1 MKKFMRYLLTGLVT
15 TFLVAC
21 EAPQQGE
28 NEWANGLDLCQL
40 ATWRPDAYPELYVA
54 CNSAADADQTLV
66 RLLAKRSQC
75 VALNDFT
82 GCREAENGASKNE
95 PLDRARRLAMS
106 SGKPLESL
114 LAKPTES
121 EKKQS
126 WRSSDRLNG
135 WKKELDENGILKGK
149 YATAIKGTRWN
160 ASEIDWVAYHA
171 FASENAKDENH
182 RLISNIT
189 VATALADMG
198 FYEEAKANLERVSND
213 DLERVLRPD
222 WTLYGTEQMEFS
234 KENKSYQDRSALS
247 AYRKTV
253 AAIFAVELH
262 SNNRPAAKKT
272 LEQSRNTLTQIG
284 PNGIQYINLMEFLLG
299 ADVEDEHLF
308 EKLYLGPQGKNV
320 DYDIRG
326 IIDGLRGWESLAD
339 NTALAPLLASRLKNL
354 NIGLPEH
361 EYENL
366 HVSSHDPNMSD
377 TDFLNQPSQLRAKMA
392 YYKTLLKE
400 KIRTHSWAEDTAP
413 TEITPPAHVS
423 FEPQKNTPKPIPES
437 LMKRI
442 QEAGIGSYGVVASRE
457 IELNGIQIVY
467 SSNAIDPSGET
478 GVGAYWLL
486 EGYPQKDVWKE
497 PVYLG
502 LRTLLPYTIDGF
514 ATDLPKES
522 ITELD
527 SLTVLGTRQPLN
539 LGSLTFP
546 PIAMET
552 SDPERGIIT
561 IDLNIVKKDR
571 DGDRLTDLFE
581 ERVGLNPDSRDTDGD
596 GITDNRDSVP
606 TRPYA
611 GTSQDRSRAYALL
624 SIREGHED
632 GAIIQAPTT
641 AEQIEKDPLFG
652 LNFSKEADP
661 ERLQYTDPIPNVLY
675 LQSDFEGLGNAVLPY
690 MLIVQTKTEAD
701 KISETFP
708 PHYPIVTRQIK
719 DPFSDRMIVIW
730 SASWVGGTV
739 LLTRQPT
746 GGYKRE
752 VLSSWIT

>member
-1 MKKFMRYLLTGLVT
+1 M
-15 TFLVAC
+15 
-21 EAPQQGE
+21 
-28 NEWANGLDLCQL
+28 L
-40 ATWRPDAYPELYVA
+40 AI
-54 CNSAADADQTLV
+54 
-66 RLLAKRSQC
+66 
-75 VALNDFT
+75 
-82 GCREAENGASKNE
+82 
-95 PLDRARRLAMS
+95 S
-106 SGKPLESL
+106 SGKPLENL
-114 LAKPTES
+114 LAKPTER
-121 EKKQS
+121 EEKQS
-126 WRSSDRLNG
+126 WRRSDRLDG

-149 YATAIKGTRWN
+149 YATAVNGTRLN
-160 ASEIDWVAYHA
+160 ASEIDWLAYHD
-171 FASENAKDENH
+171 FAAENSKNEDH
-182 RLISNIT
+182 QLISKIT
-189 VATALADMG
+189 VATSLADLG
-198 FYEEAKANLERVSND
+198 FYKEAKVILERVSSN

-222 WTLYGTEQMEFS
+222 WTLYGTQQIAFS
-234 KENKSYQDRSALS
+234 KENKPYEDRAALS
-247 AYRKTV
+247 SYRKTV

-262 SNNRPAAKKT
+262 FYNRSAAKGT

-308 EKLYLGPQGKNV
+308 EKLYLGPQGKDI
-320 DYDIRG
+320 DYDVRG
-326 IIDGLRGWESLAD
+326 MDGLHGWESLAD
-339 NTALAPLLASRLKNL
+339 NTALAPLLASRLSGL
-354 NIGLPEH
+354 HADLPEH
-361 EYENL
+361 EYENR
-366 HVSSHDPNMSD
+366 HIWDHDPNMSD
-377 TDFLNQPSQLRAKMA
+377 ADFLKQPPQLRARMA
-392 YYKTLLKE
+392 YYKSLLKDR
-400 KIRTHSWAEDTAP
+400 IRTHSWAEDTAP

-423 FEPQKNTPKPIPES
+423 FAPQKITPKPISES
-437 LMKRI
+437 LMKQI
-442 QEAGIGSYGVVASRE
+442 QKAGIGSYGVVAARQ
-457 IELNGIQIVY
+457 IESNGIQIVY

-478 GVGAYWLL
+478 GVGGYWLL
-486 EGYPQKDVWKE
+486 EEYPQKGDWKE

-514 ATDLPKES
+514 AVDLPKKS

-527 SLTVLGTRQPLN
+527 SLRVMGARQPLN

-552 SDPERGIIT
+552 SEPERGVIT
-561 IDLNIVKKDR
+561 IDLSIVKRDR
-571 DGDRLTDLFE
+571 DGDKLTDLFE

-624 SIREGHED
+624 SILEGHED
-632 GAIIQAPTT
+632 GAIIQAPAT
-641 AEQIEKDPLFG
+641 AEQIESDPLFS
-652 LNFSKEADP
+652 LNFSKEEDP
-661 ERLQYTDPIPNVLY
+661 ERLQYTDPIPSVLY

-690 MLIVQTKTEAD
+690 MLIVQTKAKAD

-708 PHYPIVTRQIK
+708 PHYPIQITKQIK

>member
-1 MKKFMRYLLTGLVT
+1 MKYIYKFLIFCLAS

-21 EAPQQGE
+21 EAPQQIE
-28 NEWANGLDLCQL
+28 NEWTNVLDLCQL
-40 ATWRPDAYPELYVA
+40 ATWRTEAYPELHAA
-54 CNSAADADQTLV
+54 CNSAPDADQTLV

-75 VALNDFT
+75 VASSDFT
-82 GCREAENGASKNE
+82 GCLEAEKSTSRNE
-95 PLDRARRLAMS
+95 PLDRARMLAIS
-106 SGKPLESL
+106 SGKSLENL
-114 LAKPTES
+114 LAKPTEG
-121 EKKQS
+121 EEKQS
-126 WRSSDRLNG
+126 WRSSDRLDG

-149 YATAIKGTRWN
+149 YATAINGTRWN
-160 ASEIDWVAYHA
+160 ASEIDWLAYHD
-171 FASENAKDENH
+171 FAAENSKNEDH
-182 RLISNIT
+182 QLISKIT
-189 VATALADMG
+189 VATSLADLG
-198 FYEEAKANLERVSND
+198 FYKEAKAILERVSRN
-213 DLERVLRPD
+213 DLERVIRPD
-222 WTLYGTEQMEFS
+222 WTLYGTQQIEFS
-234 KENKSYQDRSALS
+234 KENKPYEDRAALS
-247 AYRKTV
+247 SYRKTV

-262 SNNRPAAKKT
+262 FNNHSAAKKT
-272 LEQSRNTLTQIG
+272 LEQSKNTLTQIG
-284 PNGIQYINLMEFLLG
+284 PNGTQYINLMEFLLG
-299 ADVEDEHLF
+299 ADVEDEYLF
-308 EKLYLGPQGKNV
+308 EKLYLGPQGKDI
-320 DYDIRG
+320 DYDVREM
-326 IIDGLRGWESLAD
+326 DGLHGWESLAD
-339 NTALAPLLASRLKNL
+339 NTALASLLASRLSGL
-354 NIGLPEH
+354 NIDLPEH
-361 EYENL
+361 EYENRL
-366 HVSSHDPNMSD
+366 IWSRGPNMSD
-377 TDFLNQPSQLRAKMA
+377 ADFLKQPPQLRAKMA
-392 YYKTLLKE
+392 YYKSLLKDR
-400 KIRTHSWAEDTAP
+400 IRTYSWAEDIAP

-423 FEPQKNTPKPIPES
+423 FEPQKNTPKPISEN
-437 LMKRI
+437 LMKQI
-442 QEAGIGSYGVVASRE
+442 QEAGIGSYGVVAARE
-457 IELNGIQIVY
+457 IELNGMQIVY

-478 GVGAYWLL
+478 GVGGYWLL
-486 EGYPQKDVWKE
+486 EGYPQKDEWKE

-514 ATDLPKES
+514 ATDLPKKS

-527 SLTVLGTRQPLN
+527 SLTVMGARQPLN

-552 SDPERGIIT
+552 SEPERGAIT
-561 IDLNIVKKDR
+561 IDLSVVKRDS

-624 SIREGHED
+624 SILEGHED
-632 GAIIQAPTT
+632 GAIIQAPAT
-641 AEQIEKDPLFG
+641 AEQIESDPLFS
-652 LNFSKEADP
+652 LNFSKEEDP
-661 ERLQYTDPIPNVLY
+661 ERLQYTDPIPSVLY

-690 MLIVQTKTEAD
+690 MLIVQTKAEAN

-708 PHYPIVTRQIK
+708 PHYPIQITRQIK

>member
-1 MKKFMRYLLTGLVT
+1 MRYLLTGLIT

-135 WKKELDENGILKGK
+135 WKKELDENGILKSK
-149 YATAIKGTRWN
+149 YSIAINGTRWN
-160 ASEIDWVAYHA
+160 ASEIDWLAYHD
-171 FASENAKDENH
+171 FAAENSKNEDH
-182 RLISNIT
+182 QLISKIT
-189 VATALADMG
+189 VVTSLADLG
-198 FYEEAKANLERVSND
+198 FYEEAQAILGRVSSN

-222 WTLYGTEQMEFS
+222 WTLYGTQQIEFS
-234 KENKSYQDRSALS
+234 KEKRPYEDRAALS
-247 AYRKTV
+247 SYRKTV

-262 SNNRPAAKKT
+262 FNNRSAAKGT

-299 ADVEDEHLF
+299 ADVENEYLF
-308 EKLYLGPQGKNV
+308 EKLYLGPQGKDI
-320 DYDIRG
+320 DYDVRG
-326 IIDGLRGWESLAD
+326 LDGLHGWESLA
-339 NTALAPLLASRLKNL
+339 NSTALAPLLASRLS
-354 NIGLPEH
+354 GLHIDIPEH
-361 EYENL
+361 EYENRQIWD
-366 HVSSHDPNMSD
+366 HDPNMSD
-377 TDFLNQPSQLRAKMA
+377 ADFLRQPPKLRAKMA
-392 YYKTLLKE
+392 YYKSLLKDR
-400 KIRTHSWAEDTAP
+400 IRTHSWAEDTAP
-413 TEITPPAHVS
+413 TEIAPPAHVS
-423 FEPQKNTPKPIPES
+423 FEPQSIPPKPISES
-437 LMKRI
+437 LMKQI
-442 QEAGIGSYGVVASRE
+442 QKAGIGSYGVVAARE

-478 GVGAYWLL
+478 GVGGYWLL
-486 EGYPQKDVWKE
+486 EGYPQKAEWQE

-514 ATDLPKES
+514 ATDLPKRS
-522 ITELD
+522 ITELNG
-527 SLTVLGTRQPLN
+527 LTVLGARQPLN

-552 SDPERGIIT
+552 SEPERGVIT
-561 IDLNIVKKDR
+561 IDLSFVKKDR
-571 DGDRLTDLFE
+571 DGDKLTDLFE
-581 ERVGLNPDSRDTDGD
+581 ERVGLNPDSRDTDRD

-624 SIREGHED
+624 SILEGHED
-632 GAIIQAPTT
+632 GAIIQAPAT
-641 AEQIEKDPLFG
+641 AEQIESDPLFS
-652 LNFSKEADP
+652 LNFSKEEDP
-661 ERLQYTDPIPNVLY
+661 ERLQYTDPIPSVLY

-690 MLIVQTKTEAD
+690 MLIVQTKAEAD

-708 PHYPIVTRQIK
+708 PHYPIQITRQIK